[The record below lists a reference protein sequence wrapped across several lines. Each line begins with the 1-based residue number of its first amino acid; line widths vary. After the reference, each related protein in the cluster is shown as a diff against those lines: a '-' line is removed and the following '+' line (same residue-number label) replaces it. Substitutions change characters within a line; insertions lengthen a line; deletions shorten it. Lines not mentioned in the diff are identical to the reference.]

1 MLQIEFFNRLNPETK
16 ENHIDDTFIVVGPI
30 DSFQWTY
37 GHLRLVVDGGE
48 IDLIRVNKQGIQYD
62 NMLFGDFRICEFDF
76 TNENLVEINLEKFG

>member
-48 IDLIRVNKQGIQYD
+48 IDLVRFNNSAVYYKGI
-62 NMLFGDFRICEFDF
+62 LFGDFRIAPYDA
-76 TNENLVEINLEKFG
+76 TNKNVEELG